1 MEILKAYRFRLEP
14 DEVQERFCHQ
24 TSGSCRFLK
33 NLCLEQR
40 TKAYAQEGRH
50 KVHYG
55 AQAKELPEL
64 RAMLPWLKEA
74 PAQVL
79 QQAMMDLEQ
88 AFKRFF
94 DKVAAHPTYQKKGQR
109 DSFRFPQDF
118 EVDEAN
124 HRIKLPKMGW
134 IRYRP
139 GRGKAARR
147 LKGQVRS
154 ITVSRDG
161 NHWFASILCKCEV
174 AEPPAV
180 HGFAVGADL
189 GVAKAIAL
197 STGEVL
203 EVLGMTKAEQKKL
216 AKLQRSMAMKKRF
229 SKNWQKLKRRIARL
243 HSTVARR
250 RRDSINKATTYLA
263 KNHRL
268 IVIENLRVKNMTRA
282 PKPKTDPDQQGSFL
296 PNGAAAKAGLNR
308 VVLDKGFGEIRRQ
321 LEYKHVW
328 YGSQLLVEN
337 AAYTSQQC
345 SKPDCGHTEAGN
357 RKSQADFCCLKCGH
371 AENADLNAAK
381 NILSAGIHTERT
393 VGHTGV
399 KGAVTPLKQPAKR
412 RKPAA

>member
-14 DEVQERFCHQ
+14 DEVQERFCRQ
-24 TSGSCRFLK
+24 TAGSCRFLK

-40 TKAYAQEGRH
+40 SMAWSFGRH
-50 KVHYG
+50 SVG
-55 AQAKELPEL
+55 FAAQCSDTADLKE
-64 RAMLPWLKEA
+64 MLPWLSEA
-74 PAQVL
+74 PSQVL
-79 QQAMMDLEQ
+79 QQAIKDLDW

-94 DKVAAHPTYQKKGQR
+94 AGIADYPTFQKKGEH
-109 DSFRFPQDF
+109 DSFRFPQGF

-124 HRIKLPKMGW
+124 RRVKFPKMGW
-134 IRYRP
+134 VRYRQ
-139 GRGKAARR
+139 GRGKSAR
-147 LKGQVRS
+147 KIQGEVRS

-161 NHWFASILCKCEV
+161 DHWFASILCKQE
-174 AEPPAV
+174 AATPPAV

-216 AKLQRSMAMKKRF
+216 AKLQQAMAKKMRF

-268 IVIENLRVKNMTRA
+268 IVIEDLRVKNMTRA
-282 PKPKTDPDQQGSFL
+282 PKPKADPDLEGAFL

-321 LEYKHVW
+321 LDYKHVW
-328 YGSQLLVEN
+328 YGSQLLAEN
-337 AAYTSQQC
+337 PAYTSQKC
-345 SKPDCGHTEAGN
+345 SECGHTEADN
-357 RKSQADFCCLKCGH
+357 RQSQEGFCCLKCGH
-371 AENADLNAAK
+371 TENADLNAAK

-399 KGAVTPLKQPAKR
+399 KRKANPLRQPAKH

>member
-1 MEILKAYRFRLEP
+1 MAWSF
-14 DEVQERFCHQ
+14 
-24 TSGSCRFLK
+24 
-33 NLCLEQR
+33 
-40 TKAYAQEGRH
+40 GRH
-50 KVHYG
+50 SVG
-55 AQAKELPEL
+55 FAAQCSDTADLKE
-64 RAMLPWLKEA
+64 MLPWLSEA
-74 PAQVL
+74 PSQVL
-79 QQAMMDLEQ
+79 QQAIKDLDW

-94 DKVAAHPTYQKKGQR
+94 AGIADYPTFQKKGEH
-109 DSFRFPQDF
+109 DSFRFPQGF

-124 HRIKLPKMGW
+124 RRVKFPKMGW
-134 IRYRP
+134 VRYRQ
-139 GRGKAARR
+139 GRGKSAR
-147 LKGQVRS
+147 KIQGEVRS

-161 NHWFASILCKCEV
+161 DHWFASILCKQE
-174 AEPPAV
+174 AATPPAV

-216 AKLQRSMAMKKRF
+216 AKLQQAMAKKMRF

-268 IVIENLRVKNMTRA
+268 IVIEDLRVKNMTRA
-282 PKPKTDPDQQGSFL
+282 PKPKADPDLEGAFL

-321 LEYKHVW
+321 LDYKHVW
-328 YGSQLLVEN
+328 YGSQLLAEN
-337 AAYTSQQC
+337 PAYTSQKC
-345 SKPDCGHTEAGN
+345 SECGHTEADN
-357 RKSQADFCCLKCGH
+357 RQSQEGFCCLKCGH
-371 AENADLNAAK
+371 MENADLNAAK

-399 KGAVTPLKQPAKR
+399 KRKANPLRQPAKR

>member
-1 MEILKAYRFRLEP
+1 MEILKAFRFQLDP
-14 DEVQERFCHQ
+14 DEVQERFCRQ
-24 TSGSCRFLK
+24 TAGACRFIK

-40 TKAYAQEGRH
+40 STAYTHGKHSVGFAAQCAE
-50 KVHYG
+50 V
-55 AQAKELPEL
+55 AKLKED
-64 RAMLPWLKEA
+64 LPWLAEA
-74 PAQVL
+74 PSQVL
-79 QQAMMDLEQ
+79 QQSLKDLDQ

-94 DKVAAHPTYQKKGQR
+94 AGVADYPTFQKKGQR
-109 DSFRFPQDF
+109 DSFRFPQGF

-124 HRIKLPKMGW
+124 YRIKLPKIGW
-134 IRYRP
+134 VRYRQ
-139 GRGKAARR
+139 GRGKSARK
-147 LKGQVRS
+147 LKGEVRS

-161 NHWFASILCKCEV
+161 DHWFSSILCKQEV
-174 AEPPAV
+174 AAPPAI

-216 AKLQRSMAMKKRF
+216 AKLQQAMAKKKRF

-250 RRDSINKATTYLA
+250 RRDSIHKATTYLA
-263 KNHRL
+263 KSHRL
-268 IVIENLRVKNMTRA
+268 IVIEDLRVKNMTRA
-282 PKPKTDPDQQGSFL
+282 PKPKADPDQEGSFL

-328 YGSQLLVEN
+328 YGSQLLAEN
-337 AAYTSQQC
+337 PAYTSQKC
-345 SKPDCGHTEAGN
+345 SEPGCGHTEADN
-357 RKSQADFCCLKCGH
+357 RKSQADFYCLKCGH
-371 AENADLNAAK
+371 TENADTNAAK

-393 VGHTGV
+393 VGHTGD
-399 KGAVTPLKQPAKR
+399 KRAATPLRQPAKH